1 MHIWSY
7 TQANLCVI
15 SNKIIIIGCPKQFL
29 LNNNNKK
36 NTRRYH
42 HTNGIDY
49 TYEGS

>member
-15 SNKIIIIGCPKQFL
+15 SNKIIIISCPKQFL
-29 LNNNNKK
+29 LN
-36 NTRRYH
+36 H